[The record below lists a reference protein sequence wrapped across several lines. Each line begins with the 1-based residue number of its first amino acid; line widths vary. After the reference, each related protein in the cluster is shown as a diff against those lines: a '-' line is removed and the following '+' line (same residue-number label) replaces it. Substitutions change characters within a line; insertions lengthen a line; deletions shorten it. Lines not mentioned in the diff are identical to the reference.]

1 MTFTW
6 TVDIPELV
14 SWNKNSRKRDIIR
27 QITFKI
33 RATDSRGHYSEAGG
47 CVAFDDNN
55 LSDSFSSVEDVTDA
69 QLQSWVEA
77 FLGAEKIQEMKDEIT
92 AIVNSLPDD
101 WTVAPIEE

>member
-6 TVDIPELV
+6 VVDISELV
-14 SWNKNSRKRDIIR
+14 PWNKNSRKRDIIR

-33 RATDSRGHYSEAGG
+33 RGTDSRGHYSEAGG

-92 AIVNSLPDD
+92 VIVNSLPDD
-101 WTVAPIEE
+101 WTVVPEQF